1 LLLKMKLKSTM
12 FQTKVE
18 AVTQLVRSNQ
28 TYLKQALGVFIAR
41 ERPNNMG
48 KDVDNIKMVQ
58 HIFRAARASG
68 GSATVPTDEA
78 FYRSPVSHP
87 GVTASR
93 ELARVVRELASV
105 SDVAPV
111 LKTIVRKVLKQ
122 LTFDQVD
129 VKTLCVGILDNE
141 DHWDALTGDARL
153 IDYMGLVSGLVWLVL
168 LTRGAA
174 VKNLQIQQSN
184 VASRQAASTGGL
196 GGGGK
201 HTGAQ
206 PIPRRGSQ
214 SIGISRGH
222 HKLGGVR
229 DGKITP
235 VGSGPGGK
243 GKQNLGKQGAASGI
257 SNPQAGSQSSGG
269 NMGNTGASAAGPA
282 SAPGSAS
289 STPGTATPPLQAS
302 DAPSKALSIAVK
314 AKEELQQ
321 ALAYVQREAILC
333 CSSILRHFDLS
344 GDSPF
349 EKMLYEAIVKK
360 LLFLEIPSDVQPTEH
375 DRTCFLSTKEDI
387 PMHEDSLYLLGALFN
402 SCRSVDRMEALRT
415 LESMV
420 FRAAEGHSSREQ
432 LWRSHES
439 DLNKYAQNGGV
450 AGIQVNNSAFVAE
463 LLKLAMVRL
472 SYFRLR
478 PGGLPTELG
487 IVFSSV
493 G

>member
-1 LLLKMKLKSTM
+1 MKLKSTM

-28 TYLKQALGVFIAR
+28 AYLKQALGVFIAR

-58 HIFRAARASG
+58 HIFRAARASA
-68 GSATVPTDEA
+68 GSATGPTDDA
-78 FYRSPVSHP
+78 FYRGPASHL
-87 GVTASR
+87 GMAASR

-141 DHWDALTGDARL
+141 GHWDVLTGDARL
-153 IDYMGLVSGLVWLVL
+153 LDYMGLVTGIVWLVL

-184 VASRQAASTGGL
+184 VSNRQAANAGGL
-196 GGGGK
+196 GGSGK
-201 HTGAQ
+201 HSGAQ

-214 SIGISRGH
+214 SIGIARGH
-222 HKLGGVR
+222 HKLGGGR

-243 GKQNLGKQGAASGI
+243 SKQHLGKQGTPSTIGI
-257 SNPQAGSQSSGG
+257 ATAGAQAG
-269 NMGNTGASAAGPA
+269 GASNSGANIAGGSS

-289 STPGTATPPLQAS
+289 STPGTATPPLQTS
-302 DAPSKALSIAVK
+302 DATSKALNIAVK

-321 ALAYVQREAILC
+321 ALACVQREAILC
-333 CSSILRHFDLS
+333 CSSIFRHFDLN

-360 LLFLEIPSDVQPTEH
+360 LLFLDIPPDVQPTEH
-375 DRTCFLSTKEDI
+375 DRTCFVSTKEGI
-387 PMHEDSLYLLGALFN
+387 PVHEDSLYILGALYN
-402 SCRSVDRMEALRT
+402 SCRSIDRMEALRT
-415 LESMV
+415 LESIV
-420 FRAAEGHSSREQ
+420 FRAAEGHLNREQ
-432 LWRSHES
+432 LWRSHHG
-439 DLNKYAQNGGV
+439 DLKEYAQNGGV
-450 AGIQVNNSAFVAE
+450 IGIQVNNNAFVAE
-463 LLKLAMVRL
+463 LLKLAMVRSFL
-472 SYFRLR
+472 
-478 PGGLPTELG
+478 
-487 IVFSSV
+487 VQC
-493 G
+493 